1 MNTCG
6 QCKYRGDPEMI
17 PGNESTDWQE
27 VDTGYFT
34 CKAVKH
40 VWLSYMNDDNKVG
53 MMSNYDNEDL
63 YGELAVTKDASGYY
77 SALLVA
83 DDFGCILF
91 EPRA

>member
-1 MNTCG
+1 MVS
-6 QCKYRGDPEMI
+6 
-17 PGNESTDWQE
+17 GNESRHWHDVE
-27 VDTGYFT
+27 SGYFT

-40 VWLSYMNDDNKVG
+40 VCRSYMNDDSKVE